1 MKRELINPTTMRK
14 IAFLSMAVV
23 LAASC
28 SSDIMELPV
37 ASEGGTQQSGSG
49 ISEKIN
55 MTVSKAASQIIEDVE
70 FIDAARVYG
79 QFGHE
84 LVSRDLTSVLLPQ
97 VANVI
102 DSIVWDSVKQML
114 YIDLGKVSG
123 QYAQDTTQR
132 AWTYSELPGSVKF
145 DFMGIAGDT
154 CTAEFATDSSMV
166 YTLEP
171 SGNIQVKVPYMFKD
185 WMYANGK
192 LVGNGSVKS
201 EIDENSYSYIAE
213 RNCGRINTKYTVGSN
228 STAIG
233 DMSSSSFEL
242 KDGIENLIK
251 VVSQDVDN
259 AVEYRIEL
267 GSETR
272 DFIHFDI
279 SSLDIQEFFS
289 LLEEN
294 FELAGPV
301 TEEKIEE
308 IAYRIE
314 EFNYGQEISFSY
326 ESADTA
332 VEGDVK
338 LVLREPDEYFDFY
351 RIRIALSYKFEG
363 QEEEAVIEAPVEEI
377 AKIVMDI
384 IEGCHIV
391 AEHYINVQI
400 RFMQIQHDKM
410 VKALEFYA
418 RTIEKRI
425 RIFNHIAGDVMD
437 INAEFLRG
445 LDSMIEAFLRNLD
458 SYIDTFPGTLPF
470 PIN

>member
-14 IAFLSMAVV
+14 IAFLSMVAV

-37 ASEGGTQQSGSG
+37 VSEGGTQQSGSG

-171 SGNIQVKVPYMFKD
+171 TGNIQVKVPYMFKD

-301 TEEKIEE
+301 AEEKIEE

-363 QEEEAVIEAPVEEI
+363 QEEVAVIEAPVEEI

-400 RFMQIQHDKM
+400 RFMQIQHEKM
-410 VKALEFYA
+410 VKAMEFYA
-418 RTIEKRI
+418 RAIERRI
-425 RIFNHIAGDVMD
+425 RIFNHIAGDIMD

-458 SYIDTFPGTLPF
+458 SYIDTFPRTLPF

>member
-1 MKRELINPTTMRK
+1 MRK
-14 IAFLSMAVV
+14 IAFLSMVAV

-37 ASEGGTQQSGSG
+37 VSEGGTQQSGSG

-171 SGNIQVKVPYMFKD
+171 TGNIQVKVPYMFKD

-301 TEEKIEE
+301 AEEKIEE

-363 QEEEAVIEAPVEEI
+363 QEEVAVIEAPVEEI

-400 RFMQIQHDKM
+400 RFMQIQHEKM
-410 VKALEFYA
+410 VKAMEFYA
-418 RTIEKRI
+418 RAIERRI
-425 RIFNHIAGDVMD
+425 RIFNHIAGDIMD

-458 SYIDTFPGTLPF
+458 SYIDTFPRTLPF